1 MKIVEIQKK
10 VDTEE
15 FYGFGPEYE
24 TRFAI
29 AEDDGK
35 IVDDAQGYGYRTKEK
50 AVKAMW
56 WKFKGGESKSNAK
69 VEWWRGNIGLLKRI
83 YKFLDNNAKR
93 DEVIVLP
100 SGLQYEVL
108 KSGDGAKPKATDK
121 VRCHYEGTLIDG
133 TVFDS
138 SYKRGEPAVFGV
150 NQVIA
155 GWVEALQLMEV
166 GSKWR
171 LYIPYKLGY
180 GEHGAGNS
188 IPPYSTLISTWSCS
202 ILFNELIKE
211 T

>member
-1 MKIVEIQKK
+1 MEK
-10 VDTEE
+10 VS
-15 FYGFGPEYE
+15 YALGL
-24 TRFAI
+24 
-29 AEDDGK
+29 
-35 IVDDAQGYGYRTKEK
+35 
-50 AVKAMW
+50 
-56 WKFKGGESKSNAK
+56 
-69 VEWWRGNIGLLKRI
+69 NIGNNLLGAGIEKLEWEKFLKGVKDSMENNDQEMTNQEAQQELNAFFAKLQSDAEAKNSQQERT
-83 YKFLDNNAKR
+83 FLDNNAKR

-188 IPPYSTLISTWSCS
+188 IPPYSTLI
-202 ILFNELIKE
+202 FDVELLDIV
-211 T
+211 